1 MRLFVLLLALVAAD
15 AAAAQDFPPAVRRYI
30 QTELQPHARA
40 YERCAEQ
47 HLRDRA
53 AATPYSTFD
62 AHEASIKPV
71 CGHHIRTIIA
81 AVIGVGQNERSAI
94 DLVNDYYGYVQ
105 PKLRNAFETQAAL
118 RRSELEIA
126 AARERERQ
134 RMSAEQKRL
143 LDAEVAALEECLD
156 VKIEDFALF
165 STEKAETLADAAMT
179 SCSPNYARTGRLLA
193 AVFNIGEEV
202 DSVMQGR
209 LRDDRRYL
217 VAKVVAI
224 RAELVKR
231 AIQGAR
237 PDEATPPP
245 TGQRRLY

>member
-1 MRLFVLLLALVAAD
+1 M
-15 AAAAQDFPPAVRRYI
+15 PRR
-30 QTELQPHARA
+30 Q
-40 YERCAEQ
+40 
-47 HLRDRA
+47 
-53 AATPYSTFD
+53 
-62 AHEASIKPV
+62 
-71 CGHHIRTIIA
+71 
-81 AVIGVGQNERSAI
+81 
-94 DLVNDYYGYVQ
+94 
-105 PKLRNAFETQAAL
+105 
-118 RRSELEIA
+118 
-126 AARERERQ
+126 
-134 RMSAEQKRL
+134 
-143 LDAEVAALEECLD
+143 
-156 VKIEDFALF
+156 IEDFALF

-237 PDEATPPP
+237 PDEVTPPP
-245 TGQRRLY
+245 AGQGRLY